1 MERKRKFKNLSTMTN
16 LPTHLTDKIE
26 TGAQEWATSGSLK
39 EWIDTGMNDTRY
51 SSTLKTF
58 LAGASFLYSLLKE
71 EKGEVGRWVKAKD
84 APDEEWFGPIR
95 YRWDEKYKH
104 WEYDSCT
111 SREMQNNI
119 ENYPDVEWL
128 DTETPV
134 VAGCGELVEAL
145 EWYADPGNYLDE
157 NGNLA
162 TAWKNNEAIARKATS
177 ALKTFKR

>member
-1 MERKRKFKNLSTMTN
+1 MHN
-16 LPTHLTDKIE
+16 LPTELKEKIE
-26 TGAQEWATSGSLK
+26 TAAFKEALRTSGSL
-39 EWIDTGMNDTRY
+39 DTTYGKK
-51 SSTLKTF
+51 LF
-58 LAGASFLYSLLKE
+58 LAGASFLYALLKE
-71 EKGEVGRWVKAKD
+71 EKGEAGRWRKAKD

-134 VAGCGELVEAL
+134 VAGCGELVDAL

>member
-1 MERKRKFKNLSTMTN
+1 MTN
-16 LPTHLTDKIE
+16 LPPHLQERIEQEARHTSLAPRYE
-26 TGAQEWATSGSLK
+26 TG
-39 EWIDTGMNDTRY
+39 
-51 SSTLKTF
+51 F
-58 LAGASFLYSLLKE
+58 LAGASFLYALLKE
-71 EKGEVGRWVKAKD
+71 ETGEVEVWRKVTDNRK
-84 APDEEWFGPIR
+84 APDDWFGPIR
-95 YRWDEKYKH
+95 YDRISE
-104 WEYDSCT
+104 WEYDVGYGH
-111 SREMQNNI
+111 EVNNYDGN
-119 ENYPDVEWL
+119 ELLEWL

>member
-1 MERKRKFKNLSTMTN
+1 MN
-16 LPTHLTDKIE
+16 LPKHLQERIRSAAYQQYLSEQKCGLDPESAYIDSF
-26 TGAQEWATSGSLK
+26 TGF
-39 EWIDTGMNDTRY
+39 
-51 SSTLKTF
+51 F

-71 EKGEVGRWVKAKD
+71 EKGEVGRWVKGTDRVPKGRGHVFIKIEGTMAV
-84 APDEEWFGPIR
+84 G
-95 YRWDEKYKH
+95 H
-104 WEYDSCT
+104 WNTHHKMFINESDDFFP
-111 SREMQNNI
+111 EDQ
-119 ENYPDVEWL
+119 VEWL

>member
-1 MERKRKFKNLSTMTN
+1 MHLPPHLQER
-16 LPTHLTDKIE
+16 IE
-26 TGAQEWATSGSLK
+26 TETMKSSK
-39 EWIDTGMNDTRY
+39 VRY
-51 SSTLKTF
+51 QGDAKNF
-58 LAGASFLYSLLKE
+58 EFIEYEDGFRAGASFLYSLLKE
-71 EKGEVGRWVKAKD
+71 EKGEAGRWRKAKD

-134 VAGCGELVEAL
+134 VAGCGELVDAL